1 MIDNKKRRNIIVG
14 ICLVVALVVIAIVF
28 AVVNIFNGNHKA
40 AIPTP
45 KTSISTKQSTK
56 ETSESS
62 EKDSTSSEEQDTD
75 KEATPK
81 ENLQN
86 FIKSYVTYDLNDN
99 SIQKRASYLETL
111 MTHQAYASSYIAQDA
126 QTLSAMVKTYK
137 KTKQIN
143 TSNSTQLVAR
153 SYKKGSIYQS
163 SDDKN
168 KYFVE
173 IEYLETPIYQKEGYM
188 VDSKYDVTMDE
199 NKVAAINLT
208 ESKNIPGG
216 NANNG

>member
-28 AVVNIFNGNHKA
+28 AVVNILNGNHKA

-137 KTKQIN
+137 KTK
-143 TSNSTQLVAR
+143 
-153 SYKKGSIYQS
+153 KKNYG
-163 SDDKN
+163 
-168 KYFVE
+168 
-173 IEYLETPIYQKEGYM
+173 LER
-188 VDSKYDVTMDE
+188 
-199 NKVAAINLT
+199 
-208 ESKNIPGG
+208 
-216 NANNG
+216 

>member
-1 MIDNKKRRNIIVG
+1 
-14 ICLVVALVVIAIVF
+14 
-28 AVVNIFNGNHKA
+28 
-40 AIPTP
+40 
-45 KTSISTKQSTK
+45 
-56 ETSESS
+56 
-62 EKDSTSSEEQDTD
+62 
-75 KEATPK
+75 
-81 ENLQN
+81 
-86 FIKSYVTYDLNDN
+86 
-99 SIQKRASYLETL
+99 
-111 MTHQAYASSYIAQDA
+111 
-126 QTLSAMVKTYK
+126 YK

>member
-45 KTSISTKQSTK
+45 KTSISIKQSTK
-56 ETSESS
+56 ETSEST
-62 EKDSTSSEEQDTD
+62 EKESTSSEEQDTD

-137 KTKQIN
+137 KQSKLILQIL
-143 TSNSTQLVAR
+143 STCGSKLQ
-153 SYKKGSIYQS
+153 KGSIYQS

-188 VDSKYDVTMDE
+188 VDSKYDITMDE

-208 ESKNIPGG
+208 DSKNIPGG
-216 NANNG
+216 SANNG